1 MSAKGLKRIC
11 TDCRTPFYDFNKRP
25 VVCPKCQTEITGISS
40 PAPVPVVEE
49 SKKPAAAQDNDTV
62 KTDDATVSLDE
73 LEEHDDDIDEEEL
86 MRVEEDLD
94 LDSID
99 DHLEDDD

>member
-1 MSAKGLKRIC
+1 MSAKGLKRVC
-11 TDCRTPFYDFNKRP
+11 QDCRTPFYDFNKRP
-25 VVCPKCQTEITGISS
+25 VICPKCNTEISGVRAPS
-40 PAPVPVVEE
+40 PVEDE
-49 SKKPAAAQDNDTV
+49 PAKKPAAVQDENEI
-62 KTDDATVSLDE
+62 KTDSATVSLDDI
-73 LEEHDDDIDEEEL
+73 EEHDDDIDEEEL